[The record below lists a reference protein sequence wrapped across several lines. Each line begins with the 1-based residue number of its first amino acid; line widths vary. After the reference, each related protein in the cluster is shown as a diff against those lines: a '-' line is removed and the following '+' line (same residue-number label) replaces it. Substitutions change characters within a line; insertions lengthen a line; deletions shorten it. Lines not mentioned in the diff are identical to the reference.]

1 MATRISGKQT
11 AARITAVVAV
21 GSFAVAGLGFVAL
34 EHAPTSDAATTT
46 TASPSENDDSSQTSG
61 TSQNDDSSQTSG
73 TSQNDDSASSPSAT
87 TTPRTS
93 QKSNS
98 SQSPQVKKTVVR
110 QKANSTTSPV
120 SPGNGGSTSGKSS
133 GS

>member
-21 GSFAVAGLGFVAL
+21 GSFAVAGLGFVVL

-46 TASPSENDDSSQTSG
+46 TAGPSENDDSPQTSG
-61 TSQNDDSSQTSG
+61 TSENDDSS
-73 TSQNDDSASSPSAT
+73 SSPSVT
-87 TTPRTS
+87 TAPKTS

-98 SQSPQVKKTVVR
+98 SQSQQVKKTIVR
-110 QKANSTTSPV
+110 QKANSTASPV

>member
-21 GSFAVAGLGFVAL
+21 GSFAVAGLGFVVL

-46 TASPSENDDSSQTSG
+46 TAGPSENDDSS
-61 TSQNDDSSQTSG
+61 
-73 TSQNDDSASSPSAT
+73 SSPSVT
-87 TTPRTS
+87 TAPKTS

-98 SQSPQVKKTVVR
+98 SQSQQVKKTVVR
-110 QKANSTTSPV
+110 QKANSTASPV

>member
-1 MATRISGKQT
+1 MSTRTSGKQT

-21 GSFAVAGLGFVAL
+21 GSFAVAGLGFVVL
-34 EHAPTSDAATTT
+34 ENAPKSDAATTT
-46 TASPSENDDSSQTSG
+46 TAGQSEYDDSSQTSG
-61 TSQNDDSSQTSG
+61 TSQNDDSS
-73 TSQNDDSASSPSAT
+73 SSSSAT

-98 SQSPQVKKTVVR
+98 SQSPEVKKTVIR
-110 QKANSTTSPV
+110 QKANSTAIPV